1 MKMFR
6 GLSNWIGMDMGS
18 SQVRIYRENKV
29 ILAEASTVAVDNIDG
44 HVLGFGTEALIH
56 YHKAPENISLEWPV
70 QNGVIADYDMTK
82 AMLRFFYP
90 QIASSCGVASDGD
103 DLHSGRDELGHAAC
117 AGGCFDP
124 RRRAA
129 CVPSSFAGGC
139 GYRGGEG
146 YAGTVCDLFSCHRA

>member
-56 YHKAPENISLEWPV
+56 YHKAPENISLECRCR
-70 QNGVIADYDMTK
+70 M
-82 AMLRFFYP
+82 
-90 QIASSCGVASDGD
+90 ASS
-103 DLHSGRDELGHAAC
+103 LIMI
-117 AGGCFDP
+117 
-124 RRRAA
+124 
-129 CVPSSFAGGC
+129 
-139 GYRGGEG
+139 
-146 YAGTVCDLFSCHRA
+146 

>member
-70 QNGVIADYDMTK
+70 QNGVIADY
-82 AMLRFFYP
+82 A
-90 QIASSCGVASDGD
+90 QEN
-103 DLHSGRDELGHAAC
+103 RDYRSKGQGAQNVRGAAC
-117 AGGCFDP
+117 NE
-124 RRRAA
+124 
-129 CVPSSFAGGC
+129 V
-139 GYRGGEG
+139 
-146 YAGTVCDLFSCHRA
+146 

>member
-6 GLSNWIGMDMGS
+6 GLSNWIGIDMGS
-18 SQVRIYRENKV
+18 SQVRIYQENKV

-82 AMLRFFYP
+82 AMLRFFIRKSLHHAVSRP
-90 QIASSCGVASDGD
+90 TVMISIPGETSSVTRHALVDALIHAGAQHVYLLPSPAAAAIGT
-103 DLHSGRDELGHAAC
+103 GRIC
-117 AGGCFDP
+117 W
-124 RRRAA
+124 
-129 CVPSSFAGGC
+129 
-139 GYRGGEG
+139 
-146 YAGTVCDLFSCHRA
+146 HRL